1 MINNNF
7 WSRIADVWVKK
18 DDTVI
23 PDIELT
29 DSADDVEAFLN
40 DNDLDMLSELDD
52 ILGDL
57 SLGD

>member
-7 WSRIADVWVKK
+7 WRRVSDSWVKRE
-18 DDTVI
+18 DTVI

-29 DSADDVEAFLN
+29 DSAEDVEAFLN
-40 DNDLDMLSELDD
+40 EDDLDMLAELDD

-57 SLGD
+57 SLGE